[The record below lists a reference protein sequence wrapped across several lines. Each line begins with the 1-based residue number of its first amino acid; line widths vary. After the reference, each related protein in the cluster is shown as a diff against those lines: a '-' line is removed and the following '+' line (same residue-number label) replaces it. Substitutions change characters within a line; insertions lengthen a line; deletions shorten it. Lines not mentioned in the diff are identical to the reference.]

1 MSDYRVAVV
10 QDGARLHY
18 AIPVAFHRL
27 GMLDRVFCDW
37 FSRPGTLMHATAS
50 LVRTVRPVAGRKML
64 DRWEPGLA
72 EARVISNP
80 LLALHMGRLRRW
92 HRSSF
97 ARERHIAEMVSQ
109 WVLRRG
115 FGRANAV
122 FAFVRQVSPGLFAG
136 AKARGL
142 YTIGDH
148 AIAPFAVE
156 IAEERLQRER
166 FPEFVGTHAEP
177 LDDAWC
183 ELEKQTWPHLDHMT
197 CASDYVRDGLIA
209 QGIAPE
215 KITVNPYPVD
225 ATHFPEIRREPRDGP
240 ITVGFVGSVN
250 LRKGTPYFFEVARR
264 FDPAKVRFVMIGPVG
279 IASAAAAT
287 YRGPVELV
295 GSVPRSEIRQWLARF
310 DIFFFPSTC
319 EGSAGAVAEAMS
331 SALPIVTSPNS
342 GTAVVHGQSGF
353 IHPYD
358 DIDHYAESIR
368 TLAENADMRRQFGIA
383 GRACMLDLGLD
394 AYGRV
399 LSNILTAAN
408 IEVSN
413 KG

>member
-1 MSDYRVAVV
+1 MPDYRVAVV

-18 AIPVAFHRL
+18 AIPLAFHRL
-27 GMLDRVFCDW
+27 GVLERVFCDW
-37 FSRPGTLMHATAS
+37 FSRPGTLMYAAASSVHA
-50 LVRTVRPVAGRKML
+50 VRPVTGRKML
-64 DRWEPGLA
+64 DRWESGLA
-72 EARVISNP
+72 DAQVISNP
-80 LLALHMGRLRRW
+80 LLAYRMGRMRQQ
-92 HRSSF
+92 HGTNF
-97 ARERHIAEMVSQ
+97 AGESHIAELVSR

-166 FPEFVGTHAEP
+166 FPEYVGSHAEP

-183 ELEKQTWPHLDHMT
+183 ELEKQTWPFLDHMT

-209 QGIAPE
+209 QGIAPG

-225 ATHFPEIRREPRDGP
+225 ATHFPEIQREPRDGP

-279 IASAAAAT
+279 IAPAAAAK

-295 GSVPRSEIRQWLARF
+295 GPVPRSQIPEWLARF

-331 SALPIVTSPNS
+331 SALPVVTSPNS
-342 GTAVVHGQSGF
+342 GTAVVHGQSGYL
-353 IHPYD
+353 HPYD
-358 DIDHYAESIR
+358 DIEHYADSIR
-368 TLAENADMRRQFGIA
+368 TLAENPDLRRQFGCA
-383 GRACMLDLGLD
+383 GRARMLSLGLD
-394 AYGRV
+394 AYGQG
-399 LSNILTAAN
+399 LSNLLAAALKATN
-408 IEVSN
+408 
-413 KG
+413 